1 MEAGVLNP
9 AAPAH
14 EPASRA
20 DRLLVGSM
28 RFLAQAA
35 YVFLFVAIAYSLVCL
50 VALAGQRHLIFEPQ
64 RILRAAPADFKSPAI
79 DVAVPAAGT
88 RLGIHT
94 PHGWWMPSTAAT
106 GARTVLYLHGNDGN
120 VSTSAD
126 EVAPLRQLGYSVFL
140 IDYSGY
146 GPSDGGFP
154 SEEGVYADAE
164 ATWQYLVQQRGIDS
178 RNLFIYGHS
187 LGGAIAIEL
196 ARHHPEAAGLIVESS
211 FTSIDEMAMRDW
223 QYHLMPVNLLLNQR
237 FESVD
242 KVGELALPV
251 LYLHGTADEVVPFD
265 MGEELYRKSGGAKRF
280 VAIEGGKHDN
290 NAAVGGAVFRS
301 AIANFIEGNAA
312 SVVAAGAAPGL
323 ADPAP
328 IR

>member
-1 MEAGVLNP
+1 MEAGVMNP
-9 AAPAH
+9 AVTARKPT
-14 EPASRA
+14 SLLG
-20 DRLLVGSM
+20 RLRGRSTRLV
-28 RFLAQAA
+28 AQAA
-35 YVFLFVAIAYSLVCL
+35 CVLLFIVIAYALVCL
-50 VALAGQRHLIFEPQ
+50 ATWVWQRHLIFEPE
-64 RILRAAPADFKSPAI
+64 RVLRASPADFKFPVV
-79 DVAVPAAGT
+79 DVAVPAAGS
-88 RLGIHT
+88 RLGTHT
-94 PHGWWMPSTAAT
+94 LHGWWMPSTAAA

-120 VSTSAD
+120 VSTSVD

-146 GPSDGGFP
+146 GLSEGGFP

-164 ATWQYLVQQRGIDS
+164 ATWKYLVQQRGIDS

-196 ARHHPEAAGLIVESS
+196 ALHHPEAAGLIVESS
-211 FTSIDEMAMRDW
+211 FTSIYDMAMRDW

-237 FESVD
+237 FESAE
-242 KVGELALPV
+242 KVGDLTLPV

-265 MGEELYRKSGGAKRF
+265 MGQELYRKSGGAKRF

-290 NAAVGGAVFRS
+290 NAVVGGEMFRS

-312 SVVAAGAAPGL
+312 SVVASSAN
-323 ADPAP
+323 
-328 IR
+328 